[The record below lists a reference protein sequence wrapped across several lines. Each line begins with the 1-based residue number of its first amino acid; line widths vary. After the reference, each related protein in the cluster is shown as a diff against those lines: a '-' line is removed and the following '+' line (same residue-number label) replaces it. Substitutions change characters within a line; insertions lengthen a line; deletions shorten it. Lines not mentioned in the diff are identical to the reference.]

1 VQRVITTP
9 VTTGPVP
16 VNNPNL
22 LPVSEDGSVDSSL
35 NTQDSECEGGIWD
48 NYDDDNVSNAPEG
61 AQLIPHD
68 IDDINGTP
76 IIGSPVGSPVGRQ
89 NDRDNIPTNI
99 VPAPIQA
106 PEGANRRYHGKAKQY
121 PPAVWQRGA
130 DGKLERIAIYP
141 PMAQQ
146 MSKKRMRLNYKQYLA
161 SLGDLAMW
169 P

>member
-1 VQRVITTP
+1 MKLDGGKVMSIRQRRRNDDLMRERNRAVQRVITTP

-48 NYDDDNVSNAPEG
+48 NYDDDIVSIAPEG

-68 IDDINGTP
+68 IDDINRAP
-76 IIGSPVGSPVGRQ
+76 IIGSPVCSPVGCRY
-89 NDRDNIPTNI
+89 DRNNLPTNI

-106 PEGANRRYHGKAKQY
+106 PEGATRRHCG
-121 PPAVWQRGA
+121 
-130 DGKLERIAIYP
+130 
-141 PMAQQ
+141 
-146 MSKKRMRLNYKQYLA
+146 
-161 SLGDLAMW
+161 
-169 P
+169 